1 MLYSYQFQRRF
12 FKLDFQ
18 KHVSHMKTHLPGQ
31 RLCQPDRPY
40 RLIINEQTNQKIYYL
55 SYLALYLKNRK
66 TGILTY
72 SLHGSYTNI
81 REQRTYTIEGIPGRL
96 QRPNLTHNIHA
107 IKYLPFSWNPL
118 TNATDHCL
126 KRNKTRLKKWYR

>member
-1 MLYSYQFQRRF
+1 MLYTYQFQRRF

-18 KHVSHMKTHLPGQ
+18 KHVSHMKTRLPGH
-31 RLCQPDRPY
+31 RLCQPDQPY

-96 QRPNLTHNIHA
+96 QHPNLTHNIHA
-107 IKYLPFSWNPL
+107 IRYLPFS
-118 TNATDHCL
+118 
-126 KRNKTRLKKWYR
+126 